1 MNARITTK
9 IMVTMQMTTVLATSV
24 ANAGNDGQGGT
35 LRWCVP
41 IDMGYR
47 GTLQRAVVGAVLLLA
62 TGGLA
67 GGFMREPEVDDGM
80 DFPDV
85 DERFANFFGTKPP
98 TIIFAS
104 VLSSSGP
111 VCRRNDVSFRLSLA
125 LSLFLSLSLSLSDR
139 TARVRSLARAS
150 HYDRCVVGRARRSP
164 KTRS

>member
-1 MNARITTK
+1 VALCAR
-9 IMVTMQMTTVLATSV
+9 
-24 ANAGNDGQGGT
+24 
-35 LRWCVP
+35 CVRR
-41 IDMGYR
+41 DMGRR

-80 DFPDV
+80 DFPDM

-98 TIIFAS
+98 TITFAS

-111 VCRRNDVSFRLSLA
+111 VCRRNNVSFRLSLA
-125 LSLFLSLSLSLSDR
+125 LCVSLSLSLGPHR
-139 TARVRSLARAS
+139 ARALAGTRHFPLRS
-150 HYDRCVVGRARRSP
+150 VCGGRARRAP